1 MDHQV
6 IWFALWGILWAAYFM
21 TDGFDL
27 GVGIVYPLLGRSD
40 TDRRLLLNSI
50 GPVWDGNKVWLVAA
64 GGATFAA
71 FPTAY
76 ALLFSYLYIP
86 LFLILAGLIFRGVA
100 LEFRGKG
107 DGAPWRTAWDT
118 AFFLG
123 SLLAA
128 FLFGM
133 VFGNLFQGLPMDARG
148 YTGTLAGLFNLYG
161 VLTGCLF
168 SVLFM
173 THGAVWVAMK
183 TSGDLAVRAR
193 ILAFACWAALLVLTV
208 LFLVYTAFAT
218 SLWINY
224 LKAPL
229 WLVVPLLAV
238 AALAAAGV
246 LIRRAAW
253 GWAFLASSA
262 LVVTVVFTGVIGLFP
277 NLIPS
282 SLDPRYSLTL
292 YNASSSPY
300 TLRIMTFVAAVFVP
314 LILAYQIWV
323 YRVFKGRIDTGD
335 VIRSKDAY

>member
-1 MDHQV
+1 MDHQI

-40 TDRRLLLNSI
+40 TDRRLLLNTI

-86 LFLILAGLIFRGVA
+86 FFLILAGLIFRGVA

-107 DGAPWRTAWDT
+107 EGALWRTAWDV
-118 AFFLG
+118 AFFIG

-128 FLFGM
+128 FLFGV
-133 VFGNLFQGLPMDARG
+133 VFGNLFQGLPMDAHG
-148 YTGTLAGLFNLYG
+148 YTGSLTGLFHPYG
-161 VLTGCLF
+161 LVTGCLF
-168 SVLFM
+168 TVLFM
-173 THGAVWVAMK
+173 THGVVWVALK
-183 TSGDLAVRAR
+183 TSGDLAARAQ
-193 ILAFACWAALLVLTV
+193 ILALACWVALLVVTV
-208 LFLVYTAFAT
+208 LFLVFTTFVT
-218 SLWINY
+218 PLWINY
-224 LKAPL
+224 LEAPP
-229 WLVVPLLAV
+229 WLAVPLLAV
-238 AALAAAGV
+238 AALAVIGV

-253 GWAFLASSA
+253 GWAFFASSI
-262 LVVTVVFTGVIGLFP
+262 LVVAVVFTGVIGLFP

-314 LILAYQIWV
+314 LIIAYQIWV
-323 YRVFKGRIDTGD
+323 YRVFKGTVNTGD
-335 VIRSKDAY
+335 VARGKDAY